1 MSATAVAAW
10 GPWSARCPRAAG
22 ASGRPALGARGS
34 TPQLRPGP
42 GPLARRSPPPSPS
55 QPRVLWAPGAAQVHR
70 RCRWRTAR
78 WRGFSRRKDLG
89 AAGLPHATPSKLECQ
104 GFAPVL
110 PFLAICKSLLLVF
123 DWERHAKGLCDAQSI
138 HRSFTEIWVLI
149 LSNGQIGQKGP
160 NKCWFSVK
168 KNQ

>member
-10 GPWSARCPRAAG
+10 GPWSGRCPRAAG

-34 TPQLRPGP
+34 APQLRPGP

-55 QPRVLWAPGAAQVHR
+55 QPRVPAPR
-70 RCRWRTAR
+70 RCTAGAGGGL
-78 WRGFSRRKDLG
+78 RGGADTPLRGGRIWARLASRMVRS
-89 AAGLPHATPSKLECQ
+89 PHATPSKLERQ

-149 LSNGQIGQKGP
+149 LSKGQIWAERTK
-160 NKCWFSVK
+160 
-168 KNQ
+168 